1 MSGETVLIADD
12 DHHIVEL
19 VSLYLRRAGYR
30 VAQAYDGDQA
40 LAQVASERPDL
51 CILDVMMPHKDGIQV
66 CKALRQRGN
75 MPVVFLTA
83 RSSDVDKIAGLK
95 MGADDYVTKPFN
107 PDLLIARVEAVLRRS
122 TIGGGEQ
129 PIPENLRTGALSVDV
144 GARAASLGG
153 QALRL
158 TPKEFDLL
166 VVLMRFVGTAL
177 GREQLLDLVW
187 GTENYSLRTV
197 DVHIARIREKLGQAV
212 QIDTVWGTGY
222 RLTGGT

>member
-40 LAQVASERPDL
+40 LSQVASERPDL
-51 CILDVMMPHKDGIQV
+51 CILDVMMPRKDGIQV

-83 RSSDVDKIAGLK
+83 RSSDIDKITGLK

-107 PDLLIARVEAVLRRS
+107 PDVLMARVEAVLRRS
-122 TIGGGEQ
+122 STQTGDQ
-129 PIPENLRTGALSVDV
+129 PAPETLREGALAVAV
-144 GARAASLGG
+144 GAKVASLAG
-153 QALRL
+153 QAIHL

-166 VVLMRFVGTAL
+166 VVLMRFTGTAL

-197 DVHIARIREKLGQAV
+197 DVHIARIREKLGGAI

-222 RLTGGT
+222 RFKGSG